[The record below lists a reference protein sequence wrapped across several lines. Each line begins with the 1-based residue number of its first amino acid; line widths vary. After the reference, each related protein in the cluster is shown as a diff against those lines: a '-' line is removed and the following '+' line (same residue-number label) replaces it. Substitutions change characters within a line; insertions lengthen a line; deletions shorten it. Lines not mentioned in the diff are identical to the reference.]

1 MCHKAI
7 SELVKGV
14 SKDMVH
20 AGNKTTSDTL
30 KLRHWL
36 KMENQSYIIYNVLWI
51 TGEERTKILSNQFF
65 HCTHALCK
73 QHIPHMT
80 NFGKLINLAISCSGK
95 DLEVLV
101 CSAAKNAFYP
111 SSDAITDF
119 MEAIEVCVISANR
132 SASWCSIFQCMA
144 AECTDIATV
153 EELSLF
159 CRWVENGSPV
169 EQFMGILPLKK
180 ANAESFYSAQMAQEE
195 D

>member
-1 MCHKAI
+1 M
-7 SELVKGV
+7 
-14 SKDMVH
+14 
-20 AGNKTTSDTL
+20 
-30 KLRHWL
+30 
-36 KMENQSYIIYNVLWI
+36 
-51 TGEERTKILSNQFF
+51 F
-65 HCTHALCK
+65 
-73 QHIPHMT
+73 
-80 NFGKLINLAISCSGK
+80 
-95 DLEVLV
+95 V
-101 CSAAKNAFYP
+101 CGAAKNAFYT

-119 MEAIEVCVISANR
+119 MEAIKVWMVSANK

-159 CRWVENGSPV
+159 GRWVENGSPV